1 MRKTVKKLGVFVL
14 AVFWLALASG
24 QDCSLPRADCSCDG
38 FLAAADWVRLKSIV
52 VLGIEPDT
60 LFCNRTTIPT
70 LGDVNCDG
78 FWDASDLTLQMF
90 CVISGTNPLGN
101 CPIPNVR
108 PTVPDPMDSV
118 IIQSKIVLPLSGPCN
133 SAGLKVQVYITNKD
147 SITGLSLPFET
158 KTASGDA
165 YSTLSRP
172 ANCSAART
180 SAAVFNFLYPSAGGS
195 GLPRL
200 GTRVPN
206 FAGYHSDSPDTFMF
220 TGFSDPLDNDSKVP
234 PNLTRTLFL
243 EIKFDSVTGCSGAFE
258 IDSSQVLDNTIQFVD
273 NLGRRVPVNFV
284 KGVVS
289 LPAKGD
295 MDANASLSSA
305 DVVLLLN
312 CTYLGEGNCSL
323 CFADVNCDG
332 ILTSAD
338 VVGELNYVFL
348 GIPLGGC
355 P

>member
-1 MRKTVKKLGVFVL
+1 MTKAVKRLGFWVLVFFCL
-14 AVFWLALASG
+14 PALASG
-24 QDCSLPRADCSCDG
+24 QDCSLSRADCSCDG

-90 CVISGTNPLGN
+90 CVITGTSPLGT

-108 PTVPDPMDSV
+108 PTTPDPMDSV
-118 IIQSKIVLPLSGPCN
+118 IIQSKIVLPLNGPCN

-147 SITGLSLPFET
+147 SIAGISLPLEQ
-158 KTASGDA
+158 KTVSGDA
-165 YSTLSRP
+165 YGTPSRP
-172 ANCSAART
+172 ANCSAARVSPT
-180 SAAVFNFLYPSAGGS
+180 VFNFLYPVAGS
-195 GLPRL
+195 GTPRL
-200 GTRVPN
+200 AIRVPN
-206 FAGYHSDSPDTFMF
+206 WQNYHSDSPDTFLF
-220 TGFSDPLDNDSKVP
+220 TGTFDATDSDTKVP
-234 PNLTRTLFL
+234 PNLTRTLLL
-243 EIKFDSVTGCSGAFE
+243 EIKFDSVMGSCGAFE
-258 IDSSQVLDNTIQFVD
+258 IDSTRFFDNTIQFVD

-284 KGVVS
+284 KGVES
-289 LPAKGD
+289 FPAKGD
-295 MDANASLSSA
+295 MDANGSLSSA
-305 DVVLLLN
+305 DVVLHLN

-332 ILTSAD
+332 FLTSAD

-348 GIPLGGC
+348 GIPPVGC
-355 P
+355 L